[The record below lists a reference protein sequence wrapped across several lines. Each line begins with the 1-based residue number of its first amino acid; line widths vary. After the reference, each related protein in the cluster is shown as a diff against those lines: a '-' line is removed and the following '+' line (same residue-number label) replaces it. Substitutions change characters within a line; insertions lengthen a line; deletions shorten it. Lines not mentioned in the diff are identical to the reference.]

1 MLENEGA
8 KGLSDDEMTSE
19 SADVGRMIQEKT
31 AADSPGLIG
40 S

>member
-8 KGLSDDEMTSE
+8 KGLSDDEMMSE
-19 SADVGRMIQEKT
+19 SADVGRMTQEKT
-31 AADSPGLIG
+31 AADSSGLVE